1 MGKSAALA
9 AALAVASAAVTAG
22 NGAKRAEIATNT
34 AEIATNAAEVAAL
47 SWETPE
53 IRAARLKYEAA
64 MREADAALAEL
75 KPLVERYEA
84 ERRRLGPYRHYIPK
98 FKTEDERREYEIR
111 QRAEI
116 LDALRRVGR
125 EAEAARRVRTSP

>member
-1 MGKSAALA
+1 MGKTAALA

-22 NGAKRAEIATNT
+22 NGAKRAEIATN
-34 AEIATNAAEVAAL
+34 AAEVAAL

-53 IRAARLKYEAA
+53 IRAARLRYEAA